1 MTSNVYLFE
10 PAPAEADKPLAQLI
24 REAETARS
32 QEAARMAHSFFARVA
47 DFFERTTTEKDH
59 VETRRPEDKE
69 TRLAA

>member
-10 PAPAEADKPLAQLI
+10 PAPADTEKPLAQLI
-24 REAETARS
+24 REAEIARS
-32 QEAARMAHSFFARVA
+32 QEAARIVHSAFARVA

-59 VETRRPEDKE
+59 VAVRRPEQTD